1 MQGLDEPGKLNQQV
15 TAHLRRPATLPS
27 TACSTKRGAVETPAL
42 HPPPS
47 MSPSKPSTAPGASD
61 SEVQA
66 LLLRYRCPTPLHT
79 VRTLLLGHI
88 ASPRLDVSPMAAV
101 AQTFGGELP
110 EFASSDEVEE
120 LMRVLVQGLW
130 NQLSEHQSTRHP
142 FRLPRF
148 EVSPTR
154 QALHDLALV
163 RAQELN
169 GFVDGLFGA
178 EVKMLLPQK
187 AHEAVVALAELHAM
201 FDGAAGLLGDETK
214 PAPVPELKALQRNLQ
229 QMTIVADE
237 QINKAVQSCKRARG
251 QSLETMATVMSR
263 KFSAKES
270 DDSEGHEVT
279 ERDDDQE
286 PDFIE
291 SPLSQSVTR
300 NGVTVRVDIYGD
312 SKGGWILEIVD
323 AENASHV
330 WDEHFETDQLA
341 LTEALRAL
349 DEEPLEFLGR
359 TADQPLN

>member
-1 MQGLDEPGKLNQQV
+1 
-15 TAHLRRPATLPS
+15 
-27 TACSTKRGAVETPAL
+27 
-42 HPPPS
+42 
-47 MSPSKPSTAPGASD
+47 MSPSKPSSVPGASD
-61 SEVQA
+61 QEVQA
-66 LLLRYRCPTPLHT
+66 LLLRHRCPTPLHA

-88 ASPRLDVSPMAAV
+88 ASPRLDVSPMATV
-101 AQTFGGELP
+101 AQAFGGELP
-110 EFASSDEVEE
+110 EFASSNDVEE
-120 LMRVLVQGLW
+120 LMRVLVHGLW
-130 NQLSEHQSTRHP
+130 NRLSEHQSTRHP

-148 EVSPTR
+148 EVTPTR

-163 RAQELN
+163 RAQELK

-178 EVKMLLPQK
+178 EEEMLLPQK

-201 FDGAAGLLGDETK
+201 FNGAAGLLADETK
-214 PAPVPELKALQRNLQ
+214 PAPAHELKALLRNLQ

-251 QSLETMATVMSR
+251 QRLETMATVMSR
-263 KFSAKES
+263 KFAATGL
-270 DDSEGHEVT
+270 DDGEGQDVT
-279 ERDDDQE
+279 ALDDDNE

-300 NGVTVRVDIYGD
+300 NGVTVRVEIYGD
-312 SKGGWILEIVD
+312 SQGGWILEIVD

-349 DEEPLEFLGR
+349 DEEPLEFLSR
-359 TADQPLN
+359 ASDRPLN